1 MKSYIVTTGLLFLAL
16 VGAHVARVVQERH
29 LVRDPWFVVTTILSI
44 ALAVWAWRLYRR
56 LPAAP

>member
-1 MKSYIVTTGLLFLAL
+1 MKSYLITTGFLFLAL
-16 VGAHVARVVQERH
+16 VGAHVARAVQERD
-29 LVRDPWFVVTTILSI
+29 LARDPWFVVTTILSI

>member
-1 MKSYIVTTGLLFLAL
+1 MKSYIVTTGLLAL

-29 LVRDPWFVVTTILSI
+29 LVRDPWFVVSTILSI

>member
-56 LPAAP
+56 LRAAP

>member
-16 VGAHVARVVQERH
+16 VGAHVARVAQERH

>member
-29 LVRDPWFVVTTILSI
+29 LVRDPWFVVSTILSI